1 MSREPPEP
9 TDSNFATVVGVFSS
23 SVSGSPHREEQRGVE
38 ARSVSRDQWPLILNT
53 GTSAAVGSLYTD

>member
-23 SVSGSPHREEQRGVE
+23 SVSGSPHREEQRDVE
-38 ARSVSRDQWPLILNT
+38 AHSVAAYPQHWDQCCCWLF
-53 GTSAAVGSLYTD
+53 VY